1 MVGTALVKA
10 VDRAGRLGGCIV
22 SEVLDSVVVSMVVGA
37 EVVGRATV
45 VLMIYV

>member
-1 MVGTALVKA
+1 MVKA
-10 VDRAGRLGGCIV
+10 VGRAGRLGDCVV
-22 SEVLDSVVVSMVVGA
+22 SEVLDAVVVSMVVGA